1 MGAQRLRNMF
11 SQLEGRRAAL
21 IAYATGYYPDRKTS
35 ERIVTTMLESGA
47 DAIEIGIPFTDPVM
61 DGPVIQETSRLGL
74 RAGAT
79 PAGILEMVESLRRV
93 TDRPVL
99 AMTYYNIVLRY
110 GPESF
115 ARDAASAGLD
125 GLVVPDLPAEE
136 MGELKAACDAEG
148 IATVA
153 FCSQTTSPERMALAS
168 TMTTGFLYCISLL
181 GTTGGRDSLDPGLPG
196 FMERVRANATVPL
209 AVGLGISTPEQCA
222 EASQASDGVIV
233 GSSLMR
239 AVATGHE
246 DLSGLSSL
254 VSAMTAALRDSG
266 NGGGK

>member
-1 MGAQRLRNMF
+1 MGAQRIKNMF
-11 SQLEGRRAAL
+11 SLLEGERAAL
-21 IAYATGYYPDRKTS
+21 IAYATGYYPDRETS

-47 DAIEIGIPFTDPVM
+47 DAIEIGIPFSDPVM

-93 TDRPVL
+93 TDRPIL
-99 AMTYYNIVLRY
+99 AMTYYNIVFRY

-136 MGELKAACDAEG
+136 MGGLKAACDAEG

-153 FCSQTTSPERMALAS
+153 FCSRTTSPGRLALAN

-181 GTTGGRDSLDPGLPG
+181 GTTGERDPLDPGLPG

-222 EASQASDGVIV
+222 EASLAADGVIV

-239 AVATGHE
+239 SVAVGEAG
-246 DLSGLSSL
+246 LSGLSSL
-254 VSAMTAALRDSG
+254 VSAMSGALRASG
-266 NGGGK
+266 NGHGR